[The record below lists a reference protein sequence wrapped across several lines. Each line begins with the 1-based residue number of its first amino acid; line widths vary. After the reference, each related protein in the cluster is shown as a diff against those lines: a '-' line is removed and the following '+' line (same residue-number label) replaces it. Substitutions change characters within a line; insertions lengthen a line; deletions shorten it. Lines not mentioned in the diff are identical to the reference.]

1 MKSRRDAA
9 DQINATRL
17 LEKDASDMAVQA
29 WYGPFPMLRLIMA
42 LIHSD
47 KIRSAYM
54 KRNDISNERIVLDN
68 QILKRVHP
76 LSGNSFL
83 PCGTMPTSLR

>member
-1 MKSRRDAA
+1 MNPDDVQFIKNTVKSRKEAA
-9 DQINATRL
+9 DRINATQL
-17 LEKDASDMAVQA
+17 SEKDTSDKAVQA
-29 WYGPFPMLRLIMA
+29 WYGPLPMLCLIMA

-68 QILKRVHP
+68 QKSVEKRATTV
-76 LSGNSFL
+76 
-83 PCGTMPTSLR
+83 